1 MSTEDVKLPR
11 KGKDLYPGQRL
22 PLPEPGLPHGDGG
35 GGHGGRRPFYGQ
47 VTDCD
52 PARVKIG
59 MPVELTFR
67 RFHQGE
73 GFYNYFWK
81 LRPAE

>member
-1 MSTEDVKLPR
+1 MAVADME
-11 KGKDLYPGQRL
+11 
-22 PLPEPGLPHGDGG
+22 GG
-35 GGHGGRRPFYGQ
+35 GRFYGQ

-59 MPVELTFR
+59 TPVELTFR
-67 RFHQGE
+67 RFHQGG

-81 LRPAE
+81 LRPLD